1 MRRVVL
7 SSPFNAVVEDIAV
20 PEPDFGEALVQIK
33 CVGVCGTD
41 IRSWQGRH
49 SFASYP
55 RVPGHEASGVIIE
68 LGSGTETSGLVLGD
82 IVVIEPMIACG
93 KCHSCSIGRYNC
105 CERLEVLG
113 VHRDGAMQEYLCVPV
128 SLLHKAPENR
138 TFTELSFVEPAC
150 VGLHA
155 INRANVKAG
164 DTVAVIGAGNIG
176 LLMIQI
182 LKTRGAKV
190 IAIDIRDSRLKLAE
204 TLGAD
209 YTVNSKVADPIKAT
223 AEYTQGVGAS
233 AVFEVVGMPDTV
245 VLALDLI
252 SYAGQV
258 VLVGVCGDEVC
269 LRPDFLNKRELDVL
283 ASRNSRGA
291 FPEVLKLVKEG
302 KLTTEAL
309 VSRRIRINEFNE
321 TMKEVTSGM
330 KDEVKIVVEFP

>member
-1 MRRVVL
+1 MRRLVL

-20 PEPDFGEALVQIK
+20 PEPNFGEALVQIK

-49 SFASYP
+49 SFTSYP
-55 RVPGHEASGVIIE
+55 RVPGHEASGVIIG
-68 LGSGTETSGLVLGD
+68 LGSGMESSGLVLGD
-82 IVVIEPMIACG
+82 PVVIEPMIACG

-128 SLLHKAPENR
+128 SLLHKAPANR

-150 VGLHA
+150 VGFHA

-182 LKTRGAKV
+182 LKSKGVKV
-190 IAIDIRDSRLKLAE
+190 IAVDIRDSRLQLAE

-209 YTVNSKVADPIKAT
+209 HTVNSKAADPIKAT
-223 AEYTQGVGAS
+223 MEYTQGVGAS

-245 VLALDLI
+245 LLALDLI
-252 SYAGQV
+252 SYAGQL

-269 LRPDFLNKRELDVL
+269 LRPDFLSKRELDVL

-291 FPEVLKLVKEG
+291 FPGVLKLVKEG

-330 KDEVKIVVEFP
+330 KDEVKIIVEFP